1 MGEGLT
7 FTKDEVEKAAHVT
20 YHIGTFSGVL
30 GNVTSSQLQIGDYNA
45 IHSEL
50 KRLGIPQKERNEL
63 EAILDEM
70 PKAKGRGNEE
80 SVAKRGLA
88 WVMRNAAALGALSD
102 TIRGWFGSS
111 RKVERANK
119 AMNADGC
126 KQCPFPTYN
135 RSVMAAV
142 RPLRLRYEKIYS
154 IDNQVFIRNSSAD
167 VWRHSSIFFC

>member
-1 MGEGLT
+1 MPLPHEWIQKLFRNTQEYRWGMVPTLIVGHAQLYGILEAVRNRVLEWSLELEAKGIMGEGLT
-7 FTKDEVEKAAHVT
+7 FTKDEVEKATHVT

-80 SVAKRGLA
+80 SVAKRG
-88 WVMRNAAALGALSD
+88 S
-102 TIRGWFGSS
+102 RG
-111 RKVERANK
+111 
-119 AMNADGC
+119 
-126 KQCPFPTYN
+126 
-135 RSVMAAV
+135 
-142 RPLRLRYEKIYS
+142 
-154 IDNQVFIRNSSAD
+154 
-167 VWRHSSIFFC
+167 